1 MPLSNSKLNASL
13 NQFNSKQI
21 KLAGQ
26 RYTPGVEPGA
36 PNLKIESL
44 LTAIE
49 SVTCGQ
55 EAKERFSR
63 FIVALIEAW
72 GRAKSSCEKRDNIQI
87 EVDALSVFADTL
99 LPRMLAK
106 DTTALDDWG
115 TKFALISNALE
126 VELTRWR
133 DVDKTTR
140 ENQDEE
146 GRQHTHSSTLNTI
159 QSSINDIRK
168 CIGLLRDEKEFI
180 SSPQG
185 KALVDPFLL
194 IRGEWGTGKTH
205 LLCDI
210 TQYYINQQQP
220 TLLILAKN
228 FQGSKNLL
236 GLLCD
241 QVFQGVTPIE
251 AVDYLQHLGVSSGS
265 RSLIIIDGVNE
276 GRRTEWRQVIS
287 ELLVLVRE
295 RTHVGLV
302 VSCRTPFEHVA
313 IPEHDLMVFHEVTH
327 HGFEDQE
334 FDAQAAFFQ
343 YYKLPLPEVPLLDSE
358 FSRPLTLK
366 LICQSLKDLTGR
378 KLNQGF
384 SGIASGQK
392 GMTFVLESFVNRVGK
407 SIEKEFS
414 LPAKACWGLLKGGA
428 MVTDRRVAGF
438 APHMAATLRE
448 YVLPQAA
455 NRILNA
461 HFPTLS
467 KKRLRELLDIL
478 RTNGLID
485 EDVVW
490 YSSGK
495 EVKSRVVYR
504 LPYQRFSDHLIA
516 RHLLDAYLNTVSEK
530 SVKDSFAYGKPLGRI
545 FRSRQHSSGY
555 ARIGWAQAL
564 ITEFPERV
572 KKTVPRKRR
581 ELFFFLPRAAQRT
594 SLYFEPFVEGLFWR
608 DPSTFTEGTRRVIN
622 ACLSL
627 ERYDAWSRVVDA
639 LVAVSTKPKHPYH
652 SMRLYQFLSRMSMPT
667 RDIHWSEYLRKRY
680 TSPAI
685 QRLLAWAERLKVAEM
700 SEDAAR
706 KLVVLLSLLLTSVV
720 HKDRDVTTKALVVI
734 GERYPKV
741 LFEHV
746 VVTLDFNDPYVSER
760 MLAAAY
766 GVTLSLADTPVASTF
781 LPHLGV
787 LTKQLYRKMFT
798 PKAPCQTHHVLRR
811 DYALGIIQLA
821 QRGGCNTLPK
831 ASSKYLSPPFAQ
843 IQSTFKEMTSANNDV
858 LEDTKHAIHMDFGNY
873 TIGRLIPNR
882 ANYDDNKPD
891 YIVARA
897 QIEQRIYDLGYRKKL
912 FEDIDREIGNSYSR
926 NERDGD
932 KVDRYGKKYS
942 WIAYFEMYGIREA
955 NQKLP
960 DWRTGERTSDVGID
974 PSFPKRPDVWNAPIP
989 DLFGDIS
996 QNSDNW
1002 VGGGYTPDFS
1012 TLLSVPE
1019 ISSIHGPW
1027 ILLDGFVQGERKDID
1042 RELFAF
1048 LRGLFVPDKDV
1059 QRIRSEFLSIDYPGN
1074 DSIPNGSEDYYLYAG
1089 EAGKCT
1095 RYAPELL
1102 MPNGRY
1108 RRQVSEAFDRYVED
1122 DTHPKID
1129 PPFIK
1134 RILISPPS
1142 GDRDKK
1148 DAADSENSLVI
1159 ENPSAV
1165 KCYSRYRKIPGV
1177 RIEIPMRK
1185 FAWESYHSA
1194 MNDFSGFDILAPSL
1208 IQKLGL
1214 VTWNREIDF
1223 RDKDGKL
1230 ASAYREF
1237 GSGWKGDH
1245 FHFLYIRKELL
1256 QAYLKSTRQKLIWCN
1271 WGERGWADKGE
1282 MGDGI
1287 RSNSGRVKILQEHMH
1302 IFRSFQKLD
1311 DLK

>member
-1 MPLSNSKLNASL
+1 MAAL
-13 NQFNSKQI
+13 NQFNLKQI

-49 SVTCGQ
+49 SVSGGQ
-55 EAKERFSR
+55 AAKERISR
-63 FIVALIEAW
+63 FIVVLIEAW
-72 GRAKSSCEKRDNIQI
+72 GRTKSSCEKRDNIQI
-87 EVDALSVFADTL
+87 EVDALSVLADAL

-106 DTTALDDWG
+106 DTTAPDDWK
-115 TKFALISNALE
+115 TKLALISNALE
-126 VELTRWR
+126 VDLKRWR
-133 DVDKTTR
+133 DVEKINR
-140 ENQDEE
+140 ENQEGE
-146 GRQHTHSSTLNTI
+146 GRQHTYSSTLNTI
-159 QSSINDIRK
+159 QSNINDISK
-168 CIGLLRDEKEFI
+168 CISLLEDEKEFI

-205 LLCDI
+205 LLCDV
-210 TQYYINQQQP
+210 TQDYINRQQP
-220 TLLILAKN
+220 TLFVLAKN

-236 GLLCD
+236 GLICD
-241 QVFQGVTPIE
+241 QIFQGKSPAE
-251 AVDYLQHLGVSSGS
+251 AIDYLQRLGVSCGS
-265 RSLIIIDGVNE
+265 RSLIIVDGVNE
-276 GRRTEWRQVIS
+276 GRRAEWRQAIS
-287 ELLVLVRE
+287 ELLILVRD
-295 RTHVGLV
+295 RTHVGFV
-302 VSCRTPFEHVA
+302 VSCRTPFERVA
-313 IPEHDLMVFHEVTH
+313 ITEHDLAVFHEVTH

-334 FDAQAAFFQ
+334 FDAQDAFFQ

-392 GMTFVLESFVNRVGK
+392 GMTFVLESFVNHVGK

-428 MVTDRRVAGF
+428 MLADRKVAGF

-455 NRILNA
+455 NRILTA

-467 KKRLRELLDIL
+467 KNRRRELLDIL

-485 EDVVW
+485 EDVVC

-545 FRSRQHSSGY
+545 FRTRKYSRDYVRMS
-555 ARIGWAQAL
+555 WAQAL

-572 KKTVPRKRR
+572 KKTVPRIRR
-581 ELFFFLPRAAQRT
+581 ELFFFLPRAAQHP

-627 ERYDAWSRVVDA
+627 KRYDAWSRVVDA

-652 SMRLYQFLSRMSMPT
+652 PMRLYQFISRMSMPT
-667 RDIHWSEYLRKRY
+667 RDIHWSEYLRKKY

-685 QRLLAWAERLKVAEM
+685 QRLLVWAERLEVAEM
-700 SEDAAR
+700 SEGAAHETI
-706 KLVVLLSLLLTSVV
+706 VLLSLILTSVV
-720 HKDRDVTTKALVVI
+720 HKDRDVVTKALVII
-734 GERYPKV
+734 GERYPKI

-746 VVTLDFNDPYVSER
+746 VTTLNFNDPYVPER

-766 GVTLSLADTPVASTF
+766 GVTLSLVDTPVASTF
-781 LPHLGV
+781 LPHLEE
-787 LTKQLYRKMFT
+787 LSKQLYRKMFT
-798 PKAPCQTHHVLRR
+798 PKAPCQTHHVLQRE
-811 DYALGIIQLA
+811 YVLGIIQLA
-821 QRGGCNTLPK
+821 QRAGCIVLPK
-831 ASSKYLSPPFAQ
+831 VSSRYLSPPFAQ
-843 IQSTFKEMTSANNDV
+843 IQSPFKDVTSV
-858 LEDTKHAIHMDFGNY
+858 SIEVHEDIDHAIHMDFGNY

-882 ANYDDNKPD
+882 ANYDDKNPS
-891 YIVARA
+891 YIAVRA
-897 QIEQRIYDLGYRKKL
+897 QIEQRIYDLGYRNKL
-912 FEDIDREIGNSYSR
+912 FEDIDREIGNSSFR

-942 WIAYFEMYGIREA
+942 WIAYFEMYGIREV
-955 NQKLP
+955 NKKLP
-960 DWRTGERTSDVGID
+960 DWRIGERSSDVGID

-996 QNSDNW
+996 QHSDNW

-1012 TLLSVPE
+1012 PLLSVPE
-1019 ISSIHGPW
+1019 INGIHGPW
-1027 ILLDGFVQGERKDID
+1027 ILLDGFVQGECKNID

-1048 LRGLFVPDKDV
+1048 LRGLFVPNKDV
-1059 QRIRSEFLSIDYPGN
+1059 PRIQREFLSIDYPGN
-1074 DSIPNGSEDYYLYAG
+1074 DSIPTGSEDYYLYAG
-1089 EAGKCT
+1089 EVGKSS

-1108 RRQVSEAFDRYVED
+1108 WRQVKEVFERYIED
-1122 DTHPKID
+1122 DTQPKIET
-1129 PPFIK
+1129 PSIK
-1134 RILISPPS
+1134 RILISPTNAH
-1142 GDRDKK
+1142 RDKE
-1148 DAADSENSLVI
+1148 DAQPSPDNDDTITI
-1159 ENPSAV
+1159 EIPCGAQSYP
-1165 KCYSRYRKIPGV
+1165 KYRKISGV
-1177 RIEIPMRK
+1177 RVEIPFRQ
-1185 FAWESYHSA
+1185 FSWESYHSSL
-1194 MNDFSGFDILAPSL
+1194 NDFSGFDILAPSL

-1214 VTWNREIDF
+1214 VTWNREVDF

-1230 ASAYREF
+1230 ATAYREF

-1245 FHFLYIRKELL
+1245 FHLLYIRKDLL
-1256 QAYLKSTRQKLIWCN
+1256 QTYLKSTRQKLIWCN
-1271 WGERGWADKGE
+1271 WGERGWVDKGE

-1287 RSNSGRVKILQEHMH
+1287 RSNSGRLKMLQEHMH
-1302 IFRSFQKLD
+1302 IFRSLHKLD
-1311 DLK
+1311 DLLG